1 MILILL
7 IIPYIILLVLGA
19 KATWKLTLNVFPT
32 SLDGGILIA
41 ILLFVVMFLV
51 IGPVMGIV
59 TLVKLIVIKVNMTQP
74 KRPADCIRPV
84 SSSENLADDN
94 KTYIKENIQ

>member
-1 MILILL
+1 MILL

-41 ILLFVVMFLV
+41 ILLFVVIFLV

-59 TLVKLIVIKVNMTQP
+59 TLVKLIIIKVNMTQP
-74 KRPADCIRPV
+74 KRPADCGRPV
-84 SSSENLADDN
+84 KKHL
-94 KTYIKENIQ
+94 